1 MRSTPWVVALVGV
14 IWCSAYADAARA
26 EVTAVSEHGFVSEH
40 ELDIAADPERVYQ
53 ALTGGIH
60 LWWDAAHS
68 YSGKAENFYLEAR
81 ARGCFCEKLSS
92 GGSVRHMQVV
102 FADPG
107 KQLRLSGGLGPLQTM
122 GVAGSMSF
130 VLVAQPPG
138 TRLEYRYEVGGFTA
152 GGLAA
157 LAGPVDRVQ
166 FAQLNR
172 LKAYVEGLP

>member
-1 MRSTPWVVALVGV
+1 MRSTPWVVAIVGV

-68 YSGKAENFYLEAR
+68 YSGKAENFYPEAR
-81 ARGCFCEKLSS
+81 AQGCFCEKLSS

-102 FADPG
+102 FADLARILHEDCGGASLTFRTYSKYG
-107 KQLRLSGGLGPLQTM
+107 KFLIISK
-122 GVAGSMSF
+122 
-130 VLVAQPPG
+130 
-138 TRLEYRYEVGGFTA
+138 Y
-152 GGLAA
+152 
-157 LAGPVDRVQ
+157 
-166 FAQLNR
+166 
-172 LKAYVEGLP
+172 

>member
-1 MRSTPWVVALVGV
+1 MLS
-14 IWCSAYADAARA
+14 SAYSEAAHA
-26 EVTAVSEHGFVSEH
+26 EVTVVSEQGFVSEH

-53 ALTGGIH
+53 TLTDEIH
-60 LWWDAAHS
+60 LWWDATHS

-81 ARGCFCEKLSS
+81 AQGCFCEKLSS

-107 KQLRLSGGLGPLQTM
+107 KQLRLSGGLGPLQGM

-130 VLVAQPPG
+130 VLVSRAPG

-157 LAGPVDRVQ
+157 LAGPVDPVQ
-166 FAQLNR
+166 LGQLQR
-172 LKAYVEGLP
+172 LKAYVEGSL